1 VSARGSVQ
9 KWVLLAFLIWK
20 KEWYSIF
27 SSFRKKKKIRSIP
40 SVLLTKVFIFNHYVN
55 LLPRE
60 IEFEGYTLFTFSSI
74 VIFAQINQHHCGL
87 WWPQLY
93 QVMLLA
99 VPTACWTLAHQY
111 LDPCIKF
118 QSVNHSWNDC
128 MINITC
134 ISTLKIRLCKRIVE
148 QKIIYLKHMFSKQWF
163 KKKNQ
168 DFKTCPVSSGRT

>member
-1 VSARGSVQ
+1 M
-9 KWVLLAFLIWK
+9 K
-20 KEWYSIF
+20 KGMIF
-27 SSFRKKKKIRSIP
+27 DIFIFQKKIRSIP
-40 SVLLTKVFIFNHYVN
+40 SVLFTKVFIFNHYVN
-55 LLPRE
+55 LLPRG

-118 QSVNHSWNDC
+118 QLVNHSWNNC
-128 MINITC
+128 MLKTNITC

-148 QKIIYLKHMFSKQWF
+148 QKIIYLKHIFSKYWL
-163 KKKNQ
+163 KKKSRFQNLPS
-168 DFKTCPVSSGRT
+168 KLRKNIVSPPSKP